1 MKFKELV
8 DKMERSLYES
18 DSYYG
23 TCVGNKE
30 EAQVVIELLLDR
42 GLSLRRE
49 LKNYDTY
56 PMDIFINGAYQICFC
71 EILNKDYYYNGENGV
86 IFSSLEDYEN
96 LMLQKN
102 NGNNLKKLLT
112 NGRVVSLS
120 NNDVGIVLNNKI
132 MIGYVRYLR
141 IEEFYDSLVK
151 ISDSNCRI
159 LLIADTKAKT
169 LKDILAMKKKDLDI
183 VWIREAEI
191 LMKDLPVGTKVEY
204 SLKEEG
210 ETRIGIIRKIRAD
223 IESNVLVDK
232 ESLEIIDDDDYI
244 NILAVLREE

>member
-1 MKFKELV
+1 MKFKELA

-23 TCVGNKE
+23 TCVENKE

-56 PMDIFINGAYQICFC
+56 PMDIFINGDYRICFC
-71 EILNKDYYYNGENGV
+71 EILNKEYYYNEQNGV

-102 NGNNLKKLLT
+102 NGDNLKKLLT

-132 MIGYVRYLR
+132 MIGYERYLD

-151 ISDSNCRI
+151 IGDSNCRV

-169 LKDILAMKKKDLDI
+169 LEDIMAMKKKDLDI
-183 VWIREAEI
+183 VWIREVEI

-204 SLKEEG
+204 SLKGER
-210 ETRIGIIRKIRAD
+210 ETRVGVIRKV
-223 IESNVLVDK
+223 NVDMDFNILVDK
-232 ESLEIIDDDDYI
+232 ETLEIIDDDDYI
-244 NILAVLREE
+244 NILSVLREA